1 VALAYIQVETHALVE
16 LPLFRV
22 ARHDRSQ
29 QCGRPGKLVR
39 LQSREAFFVKSD
51 GFNVSGAREWDGY
64 RRILRRA
71 AVALMRARVWGN

>member
-1 VALAYIQVETHALVE
+1 
-16 LPLFRV
+16 
-22 ARHDRSQ
+22 
-29 QCGRPGKLVR
+29 